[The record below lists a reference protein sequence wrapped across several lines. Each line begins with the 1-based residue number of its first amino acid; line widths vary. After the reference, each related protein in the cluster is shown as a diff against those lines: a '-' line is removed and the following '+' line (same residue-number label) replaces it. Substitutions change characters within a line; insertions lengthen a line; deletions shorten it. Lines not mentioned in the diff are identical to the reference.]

1 MYAWHCHVRQR
12 LGAASV
18 YLVIYAAIS
27 FLHLLKIKSLGGGG
41 PKAHKPAV
49 SRDRWPRPL
58 WSPHKKCICISL
70 TQSDHDA
77 AQRPPEISHQP
88 QQTAVKVSLAPS
100 RSVSSPD
107 GRALPHE
114 EGLVELFPHGEG
126 KLTLTHK
133 HIFPPPPEEAP
144 RASWKAATILS
155 FSH

>member
-27 FLHLLKIKSLGGGG
+27 FLHLLKIKSLGGG